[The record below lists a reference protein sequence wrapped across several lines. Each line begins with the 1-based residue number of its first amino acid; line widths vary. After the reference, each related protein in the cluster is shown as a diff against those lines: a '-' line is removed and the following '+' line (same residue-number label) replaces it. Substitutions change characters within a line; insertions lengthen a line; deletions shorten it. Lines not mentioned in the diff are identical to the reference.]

1 MKAKIDGKF
10 DALWKRMNRSP
21 SHPEMTVNM
30 LREWAE
36 QMGVTVLSLEQKNVG
51 IFRTTPALLLSTS
64 ERQACFPLSPPG
76 ADVDWMKNR
85 EFANKEAEL
94 WEKMEWFCP
103 LWVPR
108 GRTSPLLKDVSLR
121 SREDSITFF
130 DYHMSTVYTLAFQAV
145 CVAQFLPKTRTLSEF
160 APLIREAYLAFY
172 SGYRASSIAA
182 LIPIFEGAIK
192 RISGSDTGAQV
203 LHEIDRVF
211 ERAFALAAE
220 LHYES
225 RWIPDAYRTQ
235 EYLFGQ
241 DERVFIFETFKRWL
255 KTSFFQDTTKYDGAT
270 WLNRHLFA
278 HGVSSQWQQAAN
290 FSRLVVALATLGVI
304 ESWHDDSNQ
313 VPLFFPNMDGGS
325 TLLWQQAL
333 LRGNLQMWL
342 QGHELEE
349 FQKNGRLVPELA
361 SDDGVMLRKARLMED
376 CINDV
381 VRPMRNAGW
390 SITVGEPDAEALYV
404 TVTGVSG
411 EDKLRVALLYSCS
424 TDNALYRELASQADA
439 IVYIG
444 APYHQEQYAFG
455 IDIHVGP
462 VAGWQPP
469 KAPGALFV
477 SE

>member
-1 MKAKIDGKF
+1 MKVKIDGKF
-10 DALWKRMNRSP
+10 DALWKRMRQRP
-21 SHPEMTVNM
+21 SHSEATVGM

-51 IFRTTPALLLSTS
+51 IFRTTPALVLSTP

-76 ADVDWMKNR
+76 EDGQWIKNR
-85 EFANKEAEL
+85 EAANQEAAL
-94 WEKMEWFCP
+94 WGKVEWFSP

-108 GRTSPLLKDVSLR
+108 GRTDPLLRDVQLR
-121 SREDSITFF
+121 SREESIRFF

-145 CVAQFLPKTRTLSEF
+145 CVAQLLPKTRTLSEF

-172 SGYRASSIAA
+172 GGYRASSIAA

-192 RISGSDTGAQV
+192 RIAGADNGAQV

-211 ERAFALAAE
+211 ERAFSLAAE
-220 LHYES
+220 AHYES
-225 RWIPDAYRTQ
+225 RWVPDAYLTPD
-235 EYLFGQ
+235 YLFGQ
-241 DERVFIFETFKRWL
+241 DERVFVFETFKRWL
-255 KTSFFQDTTKYDGAT
+255 KDSFFQDTTKYNGAT

-290 FSRLVVALATLGVI
+290 FTRLIVALATLGVI

-313 VPLFFPNMDGGS
+313 VSLFFPDMGDDS
-325 TLLWQQAL
+325 RLLWQQAR
-333 LRGNLQMWL
+333 LRINVQMWL

-349 FQKNGRLVPELA
+349 FQKKGRLVPELA
-361 SDDGVMLRKARLMED
+361 SDDGVLLRKARLMEG

-390 SITVGEPDAEALYV
+390 AVTVGEPDDEALYV
-404 TVTGVSG
+404 TVMGIS
-411 EDKLRVALLYSCS
+411 EEEKLRVALLYSCA
-424 TDNALYRELASQADA
+424 TDNALYRELASQVDA
-439 IVYIG
+439 IVYTG
-444 APYHQEQYAFG
+444 PPYHQEQYAFG
-455 IDIHVGP
+455 IDVHVGP

-469 KAPGALFV
+469 KAHGM
-477 SE
+477 